1 MTLQYQSSTGMNK
14 EILGILVLYKVR
26 IKLMVSY
33 WEGGVSKGFQLVWA
47 GVDRV
52 SRFSGNI

>member
-1 MTLQYQSSTGMNK
+1 MNK

-47 GVDRV
+47 GVDRM

>member
-1 MTLQYQSSTGMNK
+1 MNK
-14 EILGILVLYKVR
+14 EILGVLVLYKVR

-33 WEGGVSKGFQLVWA
+33 GGVSKGFQLVWA